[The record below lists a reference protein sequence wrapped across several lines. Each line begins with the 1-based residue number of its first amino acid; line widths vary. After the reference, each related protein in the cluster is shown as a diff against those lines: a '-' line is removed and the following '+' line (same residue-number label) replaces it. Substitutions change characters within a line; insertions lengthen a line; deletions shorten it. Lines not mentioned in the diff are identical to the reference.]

1 MKHLFSFL
9 DDIGFLV
16 IFNIILLI
24 VVMTYQE
31 LIMNFGNTKL
41 VKNCGVIFDAVGTT
55 FSAVGDAAGY
65 LSDASREAR
74 IKQRLS
80 QKLNLKL
87 HLEQSKKDTVLGLA
101 ACREELAEYAADK
114 QRAKYLSEA
123 EARFVELDAE
133 LAAIEAELDL

>member
-1 MKHLFSFL
+1 
-9 DDIGFLV
+9 
-16 IFNIILLI
+16 
-24 VVMTYQE
+24 
-31 LIMNFGNTKL
+31 MNFGNTKL

-123 EARFVELDAE
+123 EARFTELDAE